1 MRECPV
7 CKAIAF
13 DDAEICYGCL
23 YRFEEHGAAETPST
37 GAGSLTGSL
46 EKGVAPSPA
55 SSPVPESAVGQQRGS
70 TSVIFAADPL
80 DACPADGS
88 SHACDRGMWAMRIEF
103 SGFPSRFDGMGMT
116 LGRFFDEDGVVPR
129 FAATDDGFVMSVGI
143 PQDEAASAVSPP
155 ARQTRRR
162 SARSSRSAL
171 RRRLSK
177 ASASAAGLDGS
188 VDSAG

>member
-23 YRFEEHGAAETPST
+23 HRFEERGAVEAPSA

-46 EKGVAPSPA
+46 EGAAAPSPA
-55 SSPVPESAVGQQRGS
+55 SSSEPESAVEQQGGS
-70 TSVIFAADPL
+70 ASATFAADAPY
-80 DACPADGS
+80 ACSADGS
-88 SHACDRGMWAMRIEF
+88 SHACDRGTWAMRIEF

-116 LGRFFDEDGVVPR
+116 LGRFFDEDGIVPR

-143 PQDEAASAVSPP
+143 PQDEAASAASPP

-177 ASASAAGLDGS
+177 ASAPSAGLDGS